1 VKLLGYIGILTACAG
16 CSTVDRPEQLRTLHR
31 RIQEIDG
38 EIVNSCQILIYC
50 SVNGED
56 GDARNRATAGV
67 LEILGPP
74 DNQEKAY
81 ALSLTAETVEPVI
94 VHGIA
99 LGNKR
104 TELLKNYTTAE
115 EKLSHDFAHLSR
127 SSSLTATI
135 KWLTI
140 STMSIFFL
148 LRLLP

>member
-1 VKLLGYIGILTACAG
+1 MAILLALACAG

-56 GDARNRATAGV
+56 GDVRDRAVTGV

-74 DNQEKAY
+74 DPQESAY

-94 VHGIA
+94 AHGVA
-99 LGNKR
+99 LVAKR
-104 TELLKNYTTAE
+104 AELLKNYTTAE
-115 EKLSHDFAHLSR
+115 EKLSHDFTSLSR
-127 SSSLTATI
+127 RNGLMGTI

-140 STMSIFFL
+140 GSMAIFVL